1 MAKLSKMAQAKRLQK
16 KAKFKVRAYSRCELC
31 GRSRA
36 FLNKFQMC
44 RICFRNL
51 ALQGNLPG
59 VVKASW

>member
-1 MAKLSKMAQAKRLQK
+1 MAKTVDLLPKRH
-16 KAKFKVRAYSRCELC
+16 KFSVRHHNRCALC

-36 FLNKFQMC
+36 FLRKFGLC

-51 ALQGNLPG
+51 ALRGDVPG

>member
-1 MAKLSKMAQAKRLQK
+1 MAR
-16 KAKFKVRAYSRCELC
+16 KAMVVKSQRKPKFSARVHNRCLVC

-36 FLNKFQMC
+36 YIRKFGLC

-51 ALQGNLPG
+51 AHQGNLPG